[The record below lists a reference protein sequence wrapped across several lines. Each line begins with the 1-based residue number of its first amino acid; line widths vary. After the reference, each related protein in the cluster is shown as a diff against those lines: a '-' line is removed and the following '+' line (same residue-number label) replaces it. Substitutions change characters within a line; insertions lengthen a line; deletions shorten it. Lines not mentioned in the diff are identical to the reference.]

1 MCGINGF
8 NFKNIDLLKK
18 MSQITSTRGPDN
30 EGLYFN
36 DAFSLSHNR
45 LAIIDT
51 EQRSN
56 QPLKFNNLIISFNG
70 EIYNY
75 LDLKKKLQNLGYVF
89 DTNSDTEVVIKLF
102 DKYKL
107 DSFKMLTGIFAISIL
122 DTLSNKI
129 YLVRDVVGVKP
140 LYYYYNNLSKK
151 FYFSSLI
158 KSLLLCKPD
167 KEINLEALR
176 SYANFNRNDLRETYF
191 KGIFKVLP
199 GEVVVVTK
207 NDFVRN
213 KLINLSPKKQ
223 ININYLK
230 KDIKDLFSRQFLSD
244 VPVALSLS
252 GGVDSNIIF
261 HELLKKMGN
270 NFTCYSVSFDGPE
283 KYNLDHDLAKKI
295 TLKYGIKFNTVTTS
309 YKDFK
314 DRAEDIVDIVEEPVG
329 NTNSVANLILSENVK
344 EKVLFSGDGGD
355 EIFTG
360 YDKYKSISLLS
371 YFIKLNFLKNKKFN
385 FNSKIMKRLFMKN
398 SRQLYLSFSEQN
410 LFKSQKKIYKNF
422 DYFDEKDLNQ
432 IFNNSN
438 FLKDEPKLSNVMFHD
453 LDTWVVNDILLR
465 NDKIYAHKGIEARVP
480 FLDKDLI
487 INYLMASDIEKYGF
501 FFNNKKILKNKFDKE
516 LKDTLKKKSGFNT
529 PFAGWLRNELLD
541 FARSILSKDYYD
553 SSNLINFDE
562 CEKLINNHKENYYD
576 PFLIW
581 NVINFQIFLRK
592 FRI

>member
-8 NFKNIDLLKK
+8 NFKDIDLLKK
-18 MSQITSTRGPDN
+18 MSKITSTRGPDN

-36 DAFSLSHNR
+36 DTFSLSHNR

-51 EQRSN
+51 EKRSD

-75 LDLKKKLQNLGYVF
+75 LELKKKLRDLGYVF
-89 DTNSDTEVVIKLF
+89 DTNSDTEVIIKLF

-107 DSFKMLTGIFAISIL
+107 DSFKMLSGIFAISIL

-158 KSLLLCKPD
+158 KSLLLCKKD
-167 KEINLEALR
+167 NEINLEALK
-176 SYANFNRNDLRETYF
+176 SYSNFNRNDLRETYF

-199 GEVVVVTK
+199 GEVVEVTK
-207 NDFVRN
+207 NDFKRD
-213 KLINLSPKKQ
+213 KLIKLNPKKE
-223 ININYLK
+223 INIKHLK
-230 KDIKDLFSRQFLSD
+230 KDINDLFSRQFLSD

-252 GGVDSNIIF
+252 GGVDSNIILQ
-261 HELLKKMGN
+261 ELLKKMGN
-270 NFTCYSVSFDGPE
+270 NFTCYSVSFAGSE
-283 KYNLDHDLAKKI
+283 KYTLDHDLAKKI
-295 TLKYGIKFNTVTTS
+295 STKYGIKFNTVTTS
-309 YKDFK
+309 YKDFQ

-344 EKVLFSGDGGD
+344 EKVLFTGDGGD

-360 YDKYKSISLLS
+360 YDKYKSISFLS
-371 YFIKLNFLKNKKFN
+371 YFIKLNFLKNTKFN
-385 FNSKIMKRLFMKN
+385 FKSKIMKRLFMKN

-422 DYFDEKDLNQ
+422 DYYDEKDLNQ

-465 NDKIYAHKGIEARVP
+465 NDKIYANRGIEARVP

-487 INYLMASDIEKYGF
+487 INYLMASDIEKYGY
-501 FFNNKKILKNKFDKE
+501 FFNNKKILKNKFDRE

-529 PFAGWLRNELLD
+529 PFAGWLRKELLD
-541 FARSILSKDYYD
+541 FARSILSRDYYN
-553 SSNLINFDE
+553 SSNIINFDE

-581 NVINFQIFLRK
+581 NVINLQIFLRK
-592 FRI
+592 FKI

>member
-314 DRAEDIVDIVEEPVG
+314 DRAEDIVNIVEEPVG